1 MKEAYKKNLK
11 VAIVTMNGV
20 NYGNRL
26 QNYAL
31 YYFLKKM
38 LIDSKNIFIYDLR
51 KHIVV
56 KKTSSILK
64 KIVKTIMPVLFI
76 KWYKKY
82 HAGYLHIKKEYIFNK
97 FTMIYMNSGYI
108 TLYHDNDIK
117 NQINQNEYDYFIA
130 GSDQIWN
137 PDFAGNDYYFLDFAE
152 PEKRIAFAASIGYE
166 TLPDE
171 VLARYAKYWKKMRY
185 ISVREQSAADLIEK
199 ATGRK
204 ADVFLDPTMLLTQA
218 EWKEIEEKPKFQLPE
233 KYILCLFLGDEPEN
247 TVEAYRKGYG
257 METVRLEDKRYSDYY
272 LTGPAEFIY
281 LIEHAELVLTDSF
294 HCTVFSIIFH
304 KDFFV
309 FKREDKNVKNMFTRL
324 ENLLEKMGFQDRGQ
338 KRDGTIQNKKIAA
351 ERFKKSD
358 EIMQDEKQRVTKI
371 MAELLQNKQ

>member
-1 MKEAYKKNLK
+1 MKAM
-11 VAIVTMNGV
+11 AVTLNGV
-20 NYGNRL
+20 SYGNRL
-26 QNYAL
+26 QNYAIC
-31 YYFLKKM
+31 YYFNQFSM
-38 LIDSKNIFIYDLR
+38 NIDIKNLYIDDLR
-51 KHIVV
+51 RKVV
-56 KKTSSILK
+56 IKRTTGLFR
-64 KIVKTIMPVLFI
+64 KIVKSIFPMCFI
-76 KWYKKY
+76 KLYRKSRWDTLYVEKKY
-82 HAGYLHIKKEYIFNK
+82 LFDKFTEKYMDSEDITIYHDRDIKKY
-97 FTMIYMNSGYI
+97 T
-108 TLYHDNDIK
+108 DNEK
-117 NQINQNEYDYFIA
+117 YSFFLA

-171 VLARYAKYWKKMRY
+171 VLARYAKYWKQMRY

-233 KYILCLFLGDEPEN
+233 KYILCLFLGDAPEN

-257 METVRLEDKRYSDYY
+257 METVRLEDKRFSDYY

-309 FKREDKNVKNMFTRL
+309 FKREDKSVKNMFTRL
-324 ENLLEKMGFQDRGQ
+324 ENLLDKLGYLDRVQ
-338 KRDGTIQNKKIAA
+338 KRDGTVRDDEIAA

-358 EIMQDEKQRVTKI
+358 EIMEDEKQRVTKI